1 MQDKHEAIISTI
13 NSITSSLTSLREL
26 LKDPSDVYFGRL
38 HPAFEHLETVMSK
51 KTTVDAA
58 FAFIAAR
65 DDAGRVVGVKQAGRL
80 PHGETRPHLRRSSVT
95 DKDGAITFCAAC

>member
-58 FAFIAAR
+58 PRAMMLGAWWGRASQKTTSRR
-65 DDAGRVVGVKQAGRL
+65 DWGSLTPKL
-80 PHGETRPHLRRSSVT
+80 SHG
-95 DKDGAITFCAAC
+95 